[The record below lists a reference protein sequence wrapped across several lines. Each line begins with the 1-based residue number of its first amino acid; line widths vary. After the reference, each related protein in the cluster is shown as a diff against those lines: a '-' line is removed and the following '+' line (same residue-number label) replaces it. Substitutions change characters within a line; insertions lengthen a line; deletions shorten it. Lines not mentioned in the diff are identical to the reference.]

1 MILRRPDSG
10 RLSIS
15 EPALEKFKAYRQ
27 MQSQDTEA
35 GGLLLGRLIV
45 GTDDIVIDE
54 ATSPSTKDRR
64 SRFAFRR
71 SKRPAQNRVD
81 AAWAESASTRVYLGE
96 WHTHPEADPSPS
108 LIDRCNWKKIVARAR
123 FEQMSLHFVIVGRS
137 RIRAWEVNKKT
148 GRIDELVP
156 VKE

>member
-1 MILRRPDSG
+1 MILRTRSGG

-15 EPALEKFKAYRQ
+15 EPALGEFNAYRQ
-27 MQSQDTEA
+27 MQSDDTEA

-45 GTDDIVIDE
+45 GTNDIVIDE
-54 ATSPSTKDRR
+54 ATPPSPKDRR

-81 AAWAESASTRVYLGE
+81 AAWTESTATRVYLGE
-96 WHTHPEADPSPS
+96 WHTHPEADPRPS

-123 FEQMSLHFVIVGRS
+123 FEQESLFFVIVGRN
-137 RIRAWEVNKKT
+137 RIRAWEANKESK
-148 GRIDELVP
+148 RIEELVLI
-156 VKE
+156 KK